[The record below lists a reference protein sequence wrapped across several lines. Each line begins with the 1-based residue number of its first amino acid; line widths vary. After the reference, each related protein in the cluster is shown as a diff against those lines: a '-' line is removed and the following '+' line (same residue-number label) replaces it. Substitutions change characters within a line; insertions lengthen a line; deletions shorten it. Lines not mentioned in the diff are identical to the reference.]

1 MLIPS
6 PTINKHTR
14 QYLVIDGRLTNAGKK
29 FLKIMSVYWK
39 SNKTKK

>member
-29 FLKIMSVYWK
+29 FLKIMSVY
-39 SNKTKK
+39 TRQQEHP